1 MMGLADEF
9 TLEMAMAV
17 TGDDDAAQLLQA
29 LTQENAFVTRL
40 ADGKTY
46 RFHHMMKDCAR
57 KAFFTL
63 DKEKQSICQNRYG
76 DWYGRQKMY
85 IHALSFHIRLEK
97 ILMECFG

>member
-40 ADGKTY
+40 ARWQNLSVSSHDEG
-46 RFHHMMKDCAR
+46 
-57 KAFFTL
+57 L
-63 DKEKQSICQNRYG
+63 CQKGIFYFR
-76 DWYGRQKMY
+76 
-85 IHALSFHIRLEK
+85 
-97 ILMECFG
+97 